1 LGALR
6 DFHRHEE
13 EGSAVPTTDFKAHD
27 GLLTVQQMSDQTQ
40 LRVALEGE
48 MDLSNSGF
56 AETVLRE
63 AMGSGQPL
71 VVDLGKLEFID
82 STGLAMLIRAIVD
95 SDEGCLSFLPSKHQA
110 VRRLFSLTGLDE
122 RMHFATDGEIPSPAE
137 DPAVLAQDTA
147 PLLKAS

>member
-1 LGALR
+1 M
-6 DFHRHEE
+6 
-13 EGSAVPTTDFKAHD
+13 PTTDFQAHD
-27 GLLTVQQMSDQTQ
+27 GLLTVQQTSDQTR

-48 MDLSNSGF
+48 LDLSNSGF

-63 AMGSGQPL
+63 AMGSGRPL

-82 STGLAMLIRAIVD
+82 STGIAMLIRVIAD
-95 SDEGCLSFLPSKHQA
+95 SDGGRLSFRPSEHQA

-122 RMHFATDGEIPSPAE
+122 RMPFAADEEIPSPVKNSANPVADSAIFAE
-137 DPAVLAQDTA
+137 DTE